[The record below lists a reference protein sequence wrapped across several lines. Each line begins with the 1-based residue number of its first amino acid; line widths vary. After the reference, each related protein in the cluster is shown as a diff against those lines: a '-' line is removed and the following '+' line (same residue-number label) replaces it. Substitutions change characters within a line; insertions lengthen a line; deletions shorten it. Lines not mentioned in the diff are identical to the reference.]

1 MPKNISRHS
10 KFRLFAV
17 SLIALP
23 AFGIL
28 LWRGIPAVVAPP
40 PAAPTI
46 ALMPMPINVPLAA
59 LKAAPDKIIS
69 TPVAPASA
77 NAPSV
82 PDNAP
87 IAAPPGAAAAT
98 ENIAAPARIRIPS
111 IKVDALIEPVALTA
125 TAAMDTP
132 KNPLDAGWYDLGPR
146 PGETGSA
153 VVDGHVDWYN
163 GGGAVFANLDKLK
176 AGDKIMIDDANG
188 LTVTFT
194 VRESLRFDPSAD
206 ATAVFISNDGLS
218 HLNLITCDGVWDKQ
232 AKQYSKRLVV
242 FADKTQ

>member
-1 MPKNISRHS
+1 M
-10 KFRLFAV
+10 V
-17 SLIALP
+17 TLP

-28 LWRGIPAVVAPP
+28 LWRGIPAIVAPP
-40 PAAPTI
+40 PPAPAI

-59 LKAAPDKIIS
+59 LNAAPDKIIP
-69 TPVAPASA
+69 TPAAPAPVTAPNAPTDTPIVAPPSA
-77 NAPSV
+77 A
-82 PDNAP
+82 
-87 IAAPPGAAAAT
+87 GT
-98 ENIAAPARIRIPS
+98 ENIGSPVRILIPS
-111 IKVDALIEPVALTA
+111 IGVNALIEPVALTA

-176 AGDKIMIDDANG
+176 AGDKIMVSDANG
-188 LTVTFT
+188 SVVTFS

-206 ATAVFISNDGLS
+206 ATAVFISNDGSS

-242 FADKTQ
+242 FADRI